1 LHGVQFL
8 LYHGTSLMDILSG
21 VPGLDYQRPVEAM
34 EYQLRARHL
43 SPEYGK
49 MTPIGPEQED
59 FLVIDRVP
67 DVFTS
72 GHIHVSGAGLY
83 RGTTIVN
90 SGAWQGQTDYQKR
103 MGLVP
108 KPGILP
114 VVNLKT
120 LDVKM
125 INFQ

>member
-1 LHGVQFL
+1 
-8 LYHGTSLMDILSG
+8 
-21 VPGLDYQRPVEAM
+21 
-34 EYQLRARHL
+34 
-43 SPEYGK
+43 
-49 MTPIGPEQED
+49 
-59 FLVIDRVP
+59 
-67 DVFTS
+67 
-72 GHIHVSGAGLY
+72 
-83 RGTTIVN
+83 VN

-114 VVNLKT
+114 VVNLQT